1 MRAPRMKTTSAVE
14 IKGST
19 LPVLRVVVRDGAA
32 ADALH
37 ATLDRARPLL
47 DEAIAVLDL
56 RELPEAPDAAFADR
70 VRGSGVRF
78 AGALVEDGADH
89 ADYAALGLPVI
100 EAPDAAPRER
110 AAARDAAA
118 PAPAEAGPPP
128 PLVVTRPLRSGQ
140 RIYAQGRDLVVLAP
154 VSRGAELMADGSVYA
169 FALLRGRVLAGAA
182 GAAGARIVAARLDAE
197 LVAIAGVYRTLEAA
211 DTAPLAGRAACV
223 SLASDADGVE
233 RLVLAPADPSAA
245 GAAAAAVNPAESTN
259 THN

>member
-1 MRAPRMKTTSAVE
+1 MRAPRMKPVPAVE

-32 ADALH
+32 ADALR
-37 ATLDRARPLL
+37 ASLDRARPLL

-56 RELPEAPDAAFADR
+56 RELPDAPDAAFAER

-78 AGALVEDGADH
+78 AGALVDDGADH
-89 ADYAALGLPVI
+89 ADYAALGLPII
-100 EAPDAAPRER
+100 EAPDVAPRGR
-110 AAARDAAA
+110 TADRDAAS

-140 RIYAQGRDLVVLAP
+140 RIYARGRDLVVLAP

-169 FALLRGRVLAGAA
+169 FALLRGRVLAGAG
-182 GAAGARIVAARLDAE
+182 GAAGARIVATAFDAE

-223 SLASDADGVE
+223 SLARDADGVE
-233 RLVLAPADPSAA
+233 RLVLAPADAT
-245 GAAAAAVNPAESTN
+245 AAAALANQQN
-259 THN
+259 